1 MLNIQL
7 GRAQLEDASQSSSAM
22 GAPAR
27 SELAFAIW
35 QMDSI
40 VGTVCYNTAD
50 CVSRGGGKENEQQK
64 QQQQSKI

>member
-40 VGTVCYNTAD
+40 VGRRH
-50 CVSRGGGKENEQQK
+50 SLL
-64 QQQQSKI
+64 